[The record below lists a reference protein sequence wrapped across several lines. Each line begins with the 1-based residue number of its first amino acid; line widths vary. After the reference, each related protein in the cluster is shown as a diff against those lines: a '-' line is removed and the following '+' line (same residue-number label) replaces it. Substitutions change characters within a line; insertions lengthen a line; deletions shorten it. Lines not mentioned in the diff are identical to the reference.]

1 MPYIKDNDL
10 RNKVIDEL
18 PQSAEGRVIMTVE
31 PKFVPSNA
39 VTINVEDD
47 LVLNV
52 RLVDC
57 VGYIIPSAKGYTNE
71 DQSPRLVRTP
81 WFNENIPFYDAATLG
96 TKKVIENHSNIGI
109 VMTSDGTFGEFSR
122 HEYEECEEKLLMK

>member
-1 MPYIKDNDL
+1 MSTNIIRDVIFRTNGEMFVGVVGPVRSGKSMFIRKFMELKVLPYIKDNDL

-47 LVLNV
+47 LVLNI
-52 RLVDC
+52 R
-57 VGYIIPSAKGYTNE
+57 
-71 DQSPRLVRTP
+71 
-81 WFNENIPFYDAATLG
+81 
-96 TKKVIENHSNIGI
+96 
-109 VMTSDGTFGEFSR
+109 
-122 HEYEECEEKLLMK
+122 